1 MTTSF
6 MTKDIDGNNRTY
18 NIEYTYD
25 VSNNMFNVSKSSDG
39 SELIITPPVNT
50 STISE
55 IVCDITIYYNWDY
68 NVPDHTKDK
77 SVKIHC
83 IVDPAPAISFTV
95 NPTEYSWK
103 CNTPVNNP
111 LTVKVKADAGGNA
124 AMSKLINW
132 TYTRNEYGTD
142 GAEFVIR
149 RGKTDGEDGLTI
161 RPPVN
166 PSTVNYK
173 ECHVTFEYGY
183 EGSGETKTLTAV
195 YSVEP
200 APPMKITLVDSYK
213 LLKPGAGEAFNIEL
227 RATDEN
233 GAKLPLP
240 VSWDYEKVESNNADD
255 FIVRQFTEQNFQ
267 LSVTPPKNTSTDRQK
282 KCDITFTC
290 WYSDGDGKKT

>member
-1 MTTSF
+1 
-6 MTKDIDGNNRTY
+6 
-18 NIEYTYD
+18 
-25 VSNNMFNVSKSSDG
+25 MFNVSKSSDG

-213 LLKPGAGEAFNIEL
+213 LLKPGAGEPFNIEL
-227 RATDEN
+227 HATDEN

-255 FIVRQFTEQNFQ
+255 FIVRQFTEQEFQ

-290 WYSDGDGKKT
+290 WYSDSDGKKT